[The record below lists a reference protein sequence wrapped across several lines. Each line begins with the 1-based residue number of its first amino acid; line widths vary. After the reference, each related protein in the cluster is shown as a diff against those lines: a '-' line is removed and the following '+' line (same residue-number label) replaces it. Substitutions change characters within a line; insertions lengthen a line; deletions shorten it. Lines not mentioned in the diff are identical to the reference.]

1 MSIATKNNAIIL
13 KDGKLAENCN
23 CCGGWYCYQES
34 CPCNYSKTLPQ
45 TLRATLSFTLS
56 SNMYGIA
63 LGNFIGAFLS
73 TWRTTPQEAAQID
86 GTYTLT
92 RPSPSGEPCRYVF
105 QGNSVDIRVIVG
117 TSSGTFNYESL
128 DAGCSAS
135 QTTVHLSWL
144 GFSLPAMYPQEYW
157 QSSINNLCP
166 GHPTYVNNAASRTYT
181 RQSLSVFCPQTTNQ
195 AWNNTCGWQPA
206 FPLYSNGMR
215 LDGSPGGRDTPACL
229 SKNLEAINHS
239 WAFDVVYTD
248 TSGAVPVEGRL
259 SRAVTLTVSE

>member
-1 MSIATKNNAIIL
+1 
-13 KDGKLAENCN
+13 
-23 CCGGWYCYQES
+23 
-34 CPCNYSKTLPQ
+34 
-45 TLRATLSFTLS
+45 
-56 SNMYGIA
+56 
-63 LGNFIGAFLS
+63 
-73 TWRTTPQEAAQID
+73 
-86 GTYTLT
+86 
-92 RPSPSGEPCRYVF
+92 
-105 QGNSVDIRVIVG
+105 
-117 TSSGTFNYESL
+117 
-128 DAGCSAS
+128 
-135 QTTVHLSWL
+135 
-144 GFSLPAMYPQEYW
+144 MYPQEYW